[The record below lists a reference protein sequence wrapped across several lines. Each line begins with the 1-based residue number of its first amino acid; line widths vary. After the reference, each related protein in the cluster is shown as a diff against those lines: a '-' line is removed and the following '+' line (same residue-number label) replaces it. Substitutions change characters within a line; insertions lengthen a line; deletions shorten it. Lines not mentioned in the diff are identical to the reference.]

1 MIEDALVARIKTAP
15 TVTAANISVRPWLR
29 DGVPA
34 IVYINLSSEM
44 QRSDAGT
51 DGFEV
56 SRWQVDCWAQNY
68 GAARDLARS
77 VRSVL
82 DDFRGEVGSDYV
94 ELTLFQGM
102 RDDYDADAKLHR
114 VILEYEIL
122 Q

>member
-15 TVTAANISVRPWLR
+15 VVAAANLSVRPWLR
-29 DGVPA
+29 DGIPA

-44 QRSDAGT
+44 QRSETGT
-51 DGFEV
+51 EGFEA
-56 SRWQVDCWAQNY
+56 SRWQIDCWAQNY

-82 DDFRGEVGSDYV
+82 DDFRGAVGSDYV
-94 ELTLFQGM
+94 ELMLFQTM